1 MEVLMKNFILALMC
15 VFLLTGCSKNG
26 SITVNN
32 ENTSTEILTLMSS
45 KSTSL
50 NKIWIGTFQLVFN
63 NLKNEIIKHDIK
75 FANEAMT
82 DDLRGLNS
90 EEFNSSMLNDES
102 YYTSTGETSPE
113 AKNKI
118 KADIKAKFNETSDII
133 DSFDWTK
140 APGNYYAYA
149 MLKKEFEF
157 LKVFDVL
164 NNSPFNNS
172 EKQYKYFGI
181 KKHDEKHLSSNV
193 RVLFYN
199 NKDNY
204 AVRLNTKNN
213 DEVYLYRTDDNS
225 DFKTL
230 FSKMQSDNRK
240 YEGSY
245 SFSENDS
252 LKIPYIKIDTKRNY
266 KELCNKSIEG
276 SDFQISAALETIK
289 LELTEKG
296 GKVKSEA
303 IMMLENAAFEEPK
316 EAREFNFDKT
326 FVIFLVDSGK
336 DDPYLALRIGNL
348 DEFQK

>member
-1 MEVLMKNFILALMC
+1 MKNFILALIC
-15 VFLLTGCSKNG
+15 VFLLTGCSKSG
-26 SITVNN
+26 SVTVNYD
-32 ENTSTEILTLMSS
+32 STPVEILTLMSS

-90 EEFNSSMLNDES
+90 EEFNSSMLNEES

-164 NNSPFNNS
+164 NNSAFNNS

-181 KKHDEKHLSSNV
+181 KKHDDKNLSSNV

-204 AVRLNTKNN
+204 AIRLNTKNN
-213 DEVYLYRTDDNS
+213 DKVYLYRTDDNS

-230 FSKMQSDNRK
+230 YLKMQSDNRK

-252 LKIPYIKIDTKRNY
+252 LKIPYIKIDTKRDY

-303 IMMLENAAFEEPK
+303 IIMLENTAFEEPK

-326 FVIFLVDSGK
+326 FVMFLVDSGK